1 MLLARV
7 IQTSTSS
14 YIVYQAAPVAITP
27 GKIERSS
34 NTDLELPRVRN
45 AVLIGNR
52 ATVRTEYKH
61 VWEKLTAVGHAIL
74 PGC

>member
-1 MLLARV
+1 M
-7 IQTSTSS
+7 
-14 YIVYQAAPVAITP
+14 AITP
-27 GKIERSS
+27 REIERAS
-34 NTDLELPRVRN
+34 NKDLELQRVRN